1 VLVRLDKTSG
11 GVIIISEDL
20 HKVLDY
26 HLRTKHHPRS
36 MARGPAGLDFANQPD
51 PFRRYIGAPQFC
63 LEKKG
68 LDDPMAGQK
77 APASVDMRSIS
88 VLFFESLAISA
99 WKSFAGS
106 KWSLR
111 VNPSSGNLHP
121 AESYLVACNINGL
134 AELPAVYHYSPKEHA
149 LERRYLISPRS
160 WQALNLPE
168 GTLLV
173 ALTSIYWREAWK
185 YGERAFRYC
194 MIDVGHAAAAV
205 ATAAAC
211 LGWQTSL
218 QDEIGTQD
226 LVRLLGISSSNKSN
240 DSRFEVEHPDCLL
253 AIFTD
258 GDMHRL
264 SLPAESLLNL
274 EIEILKGSPSPLSP
288 KYVDWPAIEQVSKA
302 TSKPFAGDASR
313 QIAAQAELPSA
324 NMGRVL
330 RTRRSAQAMDGKTN
344 MPKDIFYDILA
355 ATLPEKV
362 PLSVLPWKVHMNMVL
377 FVHRVLEMERGLYI
391 FLRDKDQ
398 MQSLRIAMHPDFTW
412 EKPAH
417 CPEDLGLY
425 LLAEGDAGV
434 AAKRLSCNQDLAS
447 DGCFAAAMIAWFMQ
461 PLQERGPWFYSR
473 LHWECG
479 IIGQALYLSAEAA
492 GFNGCGIG
500 CFFDDEVHRMLGLEG
515 LQFQDLYHF
524 TVGKALKDPRLI
536 DLPAYD

>member
-1 VLVRLDKTSG
+1 
-11 GVIIISEDL
+11 
-20 HKVLDY
+20 
-26 HLRTKHHPRS
+26 
-36 MARGPAGLDFANQPD
+36 MARGPGQLDFANRPD
-51 PFRRYIGAPQFC
+51 PFRRYIGAPQFR

-68 LDDPMAGQK
+68 LYDPVEGQK
-77 APASVDMRSIS
+77 APASVDMRNVSA
-88 VLFFESLAISA
+88 LFFESLAISA

-121 AESYLVACNINGL
+121 TESYLVACDVNGL
-134 AELPAVYHYSPKEHA
+134 AEMPAVYHYSPKEHA
-149 LERRYLISPRS
+149 LEQRCLISPQS
-160 WQALNLPE
+160 WQALNLPK

-194 MIDVGHAAAAV
+194 MINVGHAAAAV

-211 LGWQTSL
+211 LGWQASL
-218 QDEIGTQD
+218 LDEIGTQD
-226 LVRLLGISSSNKSN
+226 LVRLLGISSSNKSK

-258 GDMHRL
+258 GEMHQL
-264 SLPAESLLNL
+264 SLSAESLLNL
-274 EIEILKGSPSPLSP
+274 EIEILKGSPSPLGPS
-288 KYVDWPAIEQVSKA
+288 YVDWPMIEEVSKA
-302 TSKPFAGDASR
+302 TSKPFTGDAPR
-313 QIAAQAELPSA
+313 QIAAQGELTAA

-330 RTRRSAQAMDGKTN
+330 RTRRSAQAMDGKTT

-398 MQSLRIAMHPDFTW
+398 MQSLRGAMHPDFTW

-425 LLAEGDAGV
+425 LLMEGDAGV
-434 AAKRLSCNQDLAS
+434 AAKRSSCNQDLAS
-447 DGCFAAAMIAWFMQ
+447 DGCFAAAMIVWFMQ
-461 PLQERGPWFYSR
+461 PLQEHGAWFYSR

-479 IIGQALYLSAEAA
+479 IIGQALYLGAEAA

-500 CFFDDEVHRMLGLEG
+500 CFFDDEVHRMLGLKG

-524 TVGKALKDPRLI
+524 TVGKALNDLRLV

>member
-1 VLVRLDKTSG
+1 MT
-11 GVIIISEDL
+11 IITSEDL

-36 MARGPAGLDFANQPD
+36 MAQGPGRLDFANQPD
-51 PFRRYIGAPQFC
+51 PFRRYIGAPEFR
-63 LEKKG
+63 LERKG
-68 LDDPMAGQK
+68 WHDPAAGQK
-77 APASVDMRSIS
+77 HPAPVDMSSIS
-88 VLFFESLAISA
+88 ALFFESLAISA

-121 AESYLVACNINGL
+121 TESYLVTGSVNGL
-134 AELPAVYHYSPKEHA
+134 AESPAVYHYSPKEHA
-149 LERRYLISPRS
+149 LEQRCLISPRS
-160 WQALNLPE
+160 WQALNLPK
-168 GTLLV
+168 GSMLL
-173 ALTSIYWREAWK
+173 AFTSIYWRESWK

-194 MIDVGHAAAAV
+194 MIDAGHAAAAV
-205 ATAAAC
+205 AAAAAC
-211 LGWQTSL
+211 LGWQSSL
-218 QDEIGTQD
+218 LDEVGTED
-226 LVRLLGISSSNKSN
+226 LIRLLGISSSNGSGGG
-240 DSRFEVEHPDCLL
+240 RFEVEHPDCML
-253 AIFTD
+253 IVFTD
-258 GDMHRL
+258 GGIHQL
-264 SLPAESLLNL
+264 SPFAESLLNL
-274 EIEILKGSPSPLSP
+274 DMEILKGSLSPLSP
-288 KYVDWPAIEQVSKA
+288 SYVEWPVIEEVSKA
-302 TSKPFAGDASR
+302 TSKPFTGDASR
-313 QIAAQAELPSA
+313 QIAAQGELPSA
-324 NMGRVL
+324 NMNRVL
-330 RTRRSAQAMDGKTN
+330 RTRRSAQAMDGKTT

-417 CPEDLGLY
+417 CPKDLGLY

-434 AAKRLSCNQDLAS
+434 AAKRSSCNQDLAS

-461 PLQERGPWFYSR
+461 PLQERGAWFYSR

-479 IIGQALYLSAEAA
+479 IIGQALYLGAEAA

-524 TVGKALKDPRLI
+524 TVGKALKDLRLV